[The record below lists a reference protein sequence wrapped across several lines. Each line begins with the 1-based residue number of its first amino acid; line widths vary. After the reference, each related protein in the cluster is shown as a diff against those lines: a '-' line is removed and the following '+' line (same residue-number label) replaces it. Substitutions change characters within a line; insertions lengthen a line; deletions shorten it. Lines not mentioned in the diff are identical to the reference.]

1 MRRKSKADWSMIE
14 EAIADILAICAPP
27 RDLTYA
33 IHQDAARL
41 AAAHHLPIYDA
52 TIIAAAIEAGC
63 DMLWSEDLQ
72 DGRCFG
78 GLTVRNPFA
87 AE

>member
-1 MRRKSKADWSMIE
+1 M
-14 EAIADILAICAPP
+14 PQ
-27 RDLTYA
+27 Y
-33 IHQDAARL
+33 AARVES
-41 AAAHHLPIYDA
+41 APQLPFYDA